1 VVWYKVWVESRLR
14 FLVAVLATFAICA
27 GALLLRDAVSEF
39 LARRSTAPETFAAY
53 VLRVPYGGA
62 ARFLFLTFAIVLGLG
77 GLRRERELGT
87 APFTLALPIGRARLT
102 VARAAAGIAE
112 VVAVAATPALV
123 ILALSPF
130 IDHRY
135 PASQALE
142 FALMWRAGGAVLF
155 GVAFLASTLFSGEYT
170 AFVVAHIVLL
180 VHTVS
185 TQFMRIAR
193 PAAWQYLRTL
203 QEVMSGMHMSY
214 FDPAQN
220 LFIGPL
226 PLLPIAILSALT
238 AMLVAAAVAITIRQD
253 F

>member
-14 FLVAVLATFAICA
+14 FLVAVVATLTICA
-27 GALLLRDAVSEF
+27 GALLLHDTVSEF
-39 LARRSTAPETFAAY
+39 LARRSTAPQTFAAY
-53 VLRVPYGGA
+53 INRVPYGGA

-77 GLRRERELGT
+77 GVRRERELGT
-87 APFTLALPIGRARLT
+87 AAFTLALPVGRARLT
-102 VARAAAGIAE
+102 LARAAAGIGE
-112 VVAVAATPALV
+112 VVAVAATPALT

-130 IDHRY
+130 VDHRY

-142 FALMWRAGGAVLF
+142 LALMWSAGGMVLF
-155 GVAFLASTLFSGEYT
+155 AVTFLASTLFSGEYT
-170 AFVVAHIVLL
+170 AFVVAHIALL

-185 TQFMRIAR
+185 TQFVRIAR

-214 FDPAQN
+214 FDPAQT

-238 AMLVAAAVAITIRQD
+238 ATLVACAVVITIRQD